1 MAAASGRRPPD
12 LTNTLRDEGWRFGFF
27 QAVRLL
33 QLMDPDAAAVG
44 TGDDPAAECVRFS
57 SRVSLSFPPGEIYEI
72 RPGAADDQS
81 TEMVVNFMGLASPA
95 SYGSLPMPYTELI
108 LAQEREKH
116 SALRRF
122 LDLFNH
128 RLVSLFY
135 RAWEKYRF
143 GVVYER
149 AGRTRRG
156 LFEQVLFSVMGIG
169 TGGLQEHL
177 SVNSRALLARAHAVG
192 GKGISALGLAAL
204 IRDYFR
210 VPAQIVQFIPAWYQ
224 IEDSEVCRLGRQ
236 SSHLGEDLCLGSRT
250 RMAQSRFR
258 VQLGPLSWRQMSD
271 LLPDGSAFGALAE
284 VCTLVTGPQFDFEF
298 HLKLAPGQTP
308 PLRLGVSDESGTP
321 RLGWST
327 WLRRSDGDERSAEV
341 IINGEAK
348 AADLPRSA

>member
-1 MAAASGRRPPD
+1 M
-12 LTNTLRDEGWRFGFF
+12 DEGWRFGFF

-33 QLMDPDAAAVG
+33 QLMAPESVSVG
-44 TGDDPAAECVRFS
+44 AGDDPNDECVRFS
-57 SRVSLSFPPGEIYEI
+57 SRVSLSFPPGEIHEI
-72 RPGAADDQS
+72 RPSVADDDMA
-81 TEMVVNFMGLASPA
+81 EMVVNFMGLASPA

-108 LAQEREKH
+108 LTQEREKH
-116 SALRRF
+116 SALRQF

-149 AGRTRRG
+149 AGRNERG
-156 LFEQVLFSVMGIG
+156 LFEQALFAVMGIG
-169 TGGLQEHL
+169 TSGLQERL
-177 SVNSRALLARAHAVG
+177 AVNSRALLARAHAVG
-192 GKGISALGLAAL
+192 GRGISAMGLAAL

-210 VPAQIVQFIPAWYQ
+210 VPAQVVQFIPAWYQ
-224 IEDSEVCRLGRQ
+224 IEDSEVCRLGVQ

-271 LLPDGSAFGALAE
+271 FLPDGSAFGALAE
-284 VCTLVTGPQFDFEF
+284 VCTLVTGPEFDFEF
-298 HLKLAPGQTP
+298 HLKLASGQTP
-308 PLRLGVSDESGTP
+308 PLRLGVSDDSGTP

-327 WLRRSDGDERSAEV
+327 WLRRSDGEDQSAAV
-341 IINGEAK
+341 IINGESK
-348 AADLPRSA
+348 VADLPLSA